1 MYRQLTMEDRESLS
15 QMRAREC
22 SPAEIARKLRRH
34 RSTIGRELS
43 RNGGPRGG
51 YSAVTAQ
58 RLCEQRR
65 RQPRR
70 RRKMDSRQLR
80 RIVCRHLRDYWSPDQ
95 IAGWLK
101 VMHPGEASQ
110 HVSHQTIY
118 AWINRGQQCGERWER
133 YLRLRGRPPKH
144 SRKHDPQAPPPSI
157 TGRPDV
163 INHRRR
169 YGDWEGDTL
178 VGAHHRGGLVS
189 LVERKSGYTLLAR
202 VERLQAESVNDQ
214 ACRRL
219 RGLPRSLRRSVTFDN
234 GPEFSSYEKLAKRLG
249 IDVYFAEPY
258 CAWQR
263 GTNENTNGLV
273 RQFLPKGSDLARTPD
288 AKISRLEQRLNDR
301 PRKRLGYRTPA
312 EVFHQRRRVA
322 LGT

>member
-15 QMRAREC
+15 QMRARKC

-70 RRKMDSRQLR
+70 PRKMDSRQLR

-101 VMHPGEASQ
+101 VMHPREASQ

-118 AWINRGQQCGERWER
+118 AWIDRGQQRDERWER
-133 YLRLRGRPPKH
+133 YLRLRGRPSKH
-144 SRKHDPQAPPPSI
+144 SRKHDPQASPPSI
-157 TGRPDV
+157 TGRPAV

-202 VERLQAESVNDQ
+202 VERLQAVAVNDQ

-234 GPEFSSYEKLAKRLG
+234 GPEFSSHEKLAKRLG

-288 AKISRLEQRLNDR
+288 AKISRIEQRLNDR